1 MNIESVV
8 AGMRAYGLT
17 WGMALL
23 CIVLLH
29 ACSRPEPPS
38 ITLYRA
44 IHAGDLDQLK
54 RHIQHGTD
62 INKADRDGQ
71 MPLHVA
77 AQRGRQVI
85 TRLLVENGADIEAH
99 NRQGHTPLE
108 TAVLAGKIQVARL
121 LLKQGAELDA
131 QQLLL
136 RTIEVDANFRDVF
149 AFLVR
154 QGADVNADLEDGETP
169 LIRAIDSGHHLV
181 VKRLIDEG
189 ADVNHSLADGR
200 TPLGYAIQID
210 NNDIIRLLRR
220 YGAEERP

>member
-1 MNIESVV
+1 MDIESLV
-8 AGMRAYGLT
+8 ADMRAHGST

-23 CIVLLH
+23 CIVLLY

-44 IHAGDLDQLK
+44 IHAGDLDQIK

-85 TRLLVENGADIEAH
+85 TRLLLANGADIEAK

-108 TAVLAGKIQVARL
+108 TAVLAGKVQVARL
-121 LLKQGAELDA
+121 LLKQDAELDA
-131 QQLLL
+131 QQLLML
-136 RTIEVDANFRDVF
+136 AIEVDANFRDVF
-149 AFLVR
+149 KFLVR

-169 LIRAIDSGHHLV
+169 LIRAIDSGHRLV

-189 ADVNHSLADGR
+189 ADVNHGLADGR
-200 TPLGYAIQID
+200 TPIGYAMEKE